1 MAKIKLGA
9 ITDGKDQNRFCG
21 PSVISAVTDLTTGE
35 AARLIRI
42 QTGAKKIT
50 GTHSSEVHRALRACN
65 ISVKRRYYPGL
76 NRTSGPTLAGWLRMS
91 KADRTAGR
99 VFLIVAGWHWQLV
112 SGRRYTCG
120 RIREIVSIKDK
131 RVKRRARVAEV
142 YELISDKVTRPDID
156 VSKPKSKSNPDYYQ
170 VKKLIRQN
178 PEFDL
183 SYEIEYREYG
193 EYPYTNYWVSMSTEL
208 EDLAHKIDHELSDSH
223 GCDGMGEVLDRM
235 LRMVEFAKANYPAIN
250 KQ

>member
-1 MAKIKLGA
+1 MAEIKLGA

-170 VKKLIRQN
+170 VKKLIRKN
-178 PEFDL
+178 PEFGL
-183 SYEIEYREYG
+183 SYEIEHRAMEG
-193 EYPYTNYWVSMSTEL
+193 CPTFYWVSMSTEL
-208 EDLAHKIDHELSDSH
+208 EDLAFKINHELGDSH
-223 GCDGMGEVLDRM
+223 GCYGLDEVWDR
-235 LRMVEFAKANYPAIN
+235 LKEMVEFSKANYSAIN